1 MVQVKM
7 SQFKYEKQELGNTL
21 KEVSRGIF
29 NSSLKFSI
37 YFRYKIWNIKVMR
50 EIFGKEFERLLKREV
65 KGKVEN

>member
-29 NSSLKFSI
+29 NNSLKFSL
-37 YFRYKIWNIKVMR
+37 YFRYKIWNMKVMR
-50 EIFGKEFERLLKREV
+50 EIFGNEFERPLKREV
-65 KGKVEN
+65 KGKVED